1 MARQTRQRI
10 LDASLMMF
18 NAQGEPNVTTN
29 HIADELE
36 ISPGNLYYHFRNKDD
51 IIEQL
56 FAVYEQR
63 MDTALVAPS
72 GRLPGLEDVWL
83 QLHLVFECIWDY
95 RFLYRDL
102 VDILSRNRRLRM
114 RFARI
119 LKRADEQAHT
129 VMRGLV
135 QAGVM
140 RASADEVDAAST
152 NILVIATFWMNYASA
167 RGDKD
172 ERASIRDG
180 IVQVMML
187 IAPFLRDAERVHL
200 NTLRRSASARLTAL
214 RASAMAVFG
223 LRSGALGGGLRFA
236 AGSDQQAER
245 GQPDMPQVGFD
256 VGRLLGL
263 ARGVLA
269 DRGHVGPPWGL
280 AMTTH
285 WRLRVEQSH

>member
-10 LDASLMMF
+10 LDASLSMF
-18 NAQGEPNVTTN
+18 NTQGEPNVTTN

-51 IIEQL
+51 IIEQ
-56 FAVYEQR
+56 FFGGYEQR
-63 MDTALVAPS
+63 MDAALTAPS
-72 GRLPGLEDVWL
+72 GRLPELEDVWL

-119 LKRADEQAHT
+119 LKRADEQAHK
-129 VMRGLV
+129 VMRGLA
-135 QAGVM
+135 QAGIM
-140 RASADEVDAAST
+140 RASAPEVDAAAT
-152 NILVIATFWMNYASA
+152 NILVIATFWLNYAAA

-200 NTLRRSASARLTAL
+200 NTLT
-214 RASAMAVFG
+214 RAY
-223 LRSGALGGGLRFA
+223 L
-236 AGSDQQAER
+236 D
-245 GQPDMPQVGFD
+245 
-256 VGRLLGL
+256 
-263 ARGVLA
+263 
-269 DRGHVGPPWGL
+269 
-280 AMTTH
+280 
-285 WRLRVEQSH
+285 

>member
-1 MARQTRQRI
+1 MARDTRQRI
-10 LDASLMMF
+10 LDAALAMF
-18 NAQGEPNVTTN
+18 NTQGEPHVTTN

-140 RASADEVDAAST
+140 RASPDEVDAAST

-187 IAPFLRDAERVHL
+187 ISPFLRDAERVHL
-200 NTLRRSASARLTAL
+200 NTLT
-214 RASAMAVFG
+214 RAY
-223 LRSGALGGGLRFA
+223 L
-236 AGSDQQAER
+236 D
-245 GQPDMPQVGFD
+245 
-256 VGRLLGL
+256 
-263 ARGVLA
+263 
-269 DRGHVGPPWGL
+269 
-280 AMTTH
+280 
-285 WRLRVEQSH
+285 

>member
-10 LDASLMMF
+10 LDASLAMF

-63 MDTALVAPS
+63 MDAALSSPS

-102 VDILSRNRRLRM
+102 VDILSRNRRLRL

-119 LKRADEQAHT
+119 LKRADEQAHQ

-140 RASADEVDAAST
+140 RASADEVDAAAT
-152 NILVIATFWMNYASA
+152 NILVIATFWMNYAAA

-200 NTLRRSASARLTAL
+200 NTLT
-214 RASAMAVFG
+214 RAY
-223 LRSGALGGGLRFA
+223 L
-236 AGSDQQAER
+236 D
-245 GQPDMPQVGFD
+245 
-256 VGRLLGL
+256 
-263 ARGVLA
+263 
-269 DRGHVGPPWGL
+269 
-280 AMTTH
+280 
-285 WRLRVEQSH
+285 

>member
-10 LDASLMMF
+10 LDASLAMF

-51 IIEQL
+51 IIEHL
-56 FAVYEQR
+56 FGKYEER
-63 MDTALVAPS
+63 IDNALAAPS

-102 VDILSRNRRLRM
+102 VDILSRNRRLRI

-119 LKRADEQAHT
+119 LKRADEQAHV
-129 VMRGLV
+129 VMRGLS

-140 RASADEVDAAST
+140 RASAAELDAAAT
-152 NILVIATFWMNYASA
+152 NVLVISTFWMNYASA

-172 ERASIRDG
+172 EQRSIRDG

-187 IAPFLRDAERVHL
+187 LAPFLRDAERVHL
-200 NTLRRSASARLTAL
+200 NTLT
-214 RASAMAVFG
+214 
-223 LRSGALGGGLRFA
+223 
-236 AGSDQQAER
+236 QAYL
-245 GQPDMPQVGFD
+245 D
-256 VGRLLGL
+256 
-263 ARGVLA
+263 
-269 DRGHVGPPWGL
+269 
-280 AMTTH
+280 
-285 WRLRVEQSH
+285 

>member
-10 LDASLMMF
+10 LDASLAMF
-18 NAQGEPNVTTN
+18 NSQGEPNVTTN

-63 MDTALVAPS
+63 MDAALSAPS

-102 VDILSRNRRLRM
+102 VDILSRNRRLRL

-119 LKRADEQAHT
+119 LKRADEQAHQ

-135 QAGVM
+135 QAGIM

-152 NILVIATFWMNYASA
+152 NILVIATFWMNYAAA

-187 IAPFLRDAERVHL
+187 IAPFLRDAERLHL
-200 NTLRRSASARLTAL
+200 NTLT
-214 RASAMAVFG
+214 RAY
-223 LRSGALGGGLRFA
+223 L
-236 AGSDQQAER
+236 D
-245 GQPDMPQVGFD
+245 
-256 VGRLLGL
+256 
-263 ARGVLA
+263 
-269 DRGHVGPPWGL
+269 
-280 AMTTH
+280 
-285 WRLRVEQSH
+285 

>member
-1 MARQTRQRI
+1 MARDTRQRI
-10 LDASLMMF
+10 LDAALAMF
-18 NAQGEPNVTTN
+18 NSQGEPHVTTN

-56 FAVYEQR
+56 FAGYEQR
-63 MDTALVAPS
+63 MDTALLAPS

-200 NTLRRSASARLTAL
+200 NTLT
-214 RASAMAVFG
+214 RAYI
-223 LRSGALGGGLRFA
+223 
-236 AGSDQQAER
+236 E
-245 GQPDMPQVGFD
+245 
-256 VGRLLGL
+256 
-263 ARGVLA
+263 
-269 DRGHVGPPWGL
+269 
-280 AMTTH
+280 
-285 WRLRVEQSH
+285 

>member
-1 MARQTRQRI
+1 MARDTRQRI
-10 LDASLMMF
+10 LDAALAMF
-18 NAQGEPNVTTN
+18 NSQGEPHVTTN

-56 FAVYEQR
+56 FAGYESR
-63 MDTALVAPS
+63 MDAALTAPE

-119 LKRADEQAHT
+119 LKRADEQAHR

-140 RASADEVDAAST
+140 RASAAELDAAAT
-152 NILVIATFWMNYASA
+152 NILVIATFWLNYASA

-172 ERASIRDG
+172 EQASIRDG

-200 NTLRRSASARLTAL
+200 NTLT
-214 RASAMAVFG
+214 RAY
-223 LRSGALGGGLRFA
+223 L
-236 AGSDQQAER
+236 D
-245 GQPDMPQVGFD
+245 
-256 VGRLLGL
+256 
-263 ARGVLA
+263 
-269 DRGHVGPPWGL
+269 
-280 AMTTH
+280 
-285 WRLRVEQSH
+285 

>member
-10 LDASLMMF
+10 LDASLAMF

-51 IIEQL
+51 IIEHL
-56 FAVYEQR
+56 FGKYEERIDAALAV
-63 MDTALVAPS
+63 PS

-102 VDILSRNRRLRM
+102 VDILSRNRRLRI

-119 LKRADEQAHT
+119 LRRADEQAHG
-129 VMRGLV
+129 VMRGLT

-140 RASADEVDAAST
+140 RASAAELDAAAT
-152 NILVIATFWMNYASA
+152 NVLVVATFWMNYAAA

-172 ERASIRDG
+172 EQASIRDG

-187 IAPFLRDAERVHL
+187 LAPFLRDAERVHL
-200 NTLRRSASARLTAL
+200 NTLT
-214 RASAMAVFG
+214 RAYI
-223 LRSGALGGGLRFA
+223 
-236 AGSDQQAER
+236 D
-245 GQPDMPQVGFD
+245 
-256 VGRLLGL
+256 
-263 ARGVLA
+263 
-269 DRGHVGPPWGL
+269 
-280 AMTTH
+280 
-285 WRLRVEQSH
+285 

>member
-10 LDASLMMF
+10 LDASLVMF

-56 FAVYEQR
+56 FGGYEQR
-63 MDTALVAPS
+63 MDAALSAPE

-119 LKRADEQAHT
+119 LRRADEQAHDA
-129 VMRGLV
+129 MRGLV
-135 QAGVM
+135 RAGVM
-140 RASADEVDAAST
+140 RASADEVDAAAT
-152 NILVIATFWMNYASA
+152 NILVIATFWLNYAAA

-172 ERASIRDG
+172 EQASIRDG

-187 IAPFLRDAERVHL
+187 VSPFLRDAERVHL
-200 NTLRRSASARLTAL
+200 NTLT
-214 RASAMAVFG
+214 RAYI
-223 LRSGALGGGLRFA
+223 
-236 AGSDQQAER
+236 D
-245 GQPDMPQVGFD
+245 
-256 VGRLLGL
+256 
-263 ARGVLA
+263 
-269 DRGHVGPPWGL
+269 
-280 AMTTH
+280 
-285 WRLRVEQSH
+285 